1 MLEGAYAGIDNGY
14 YQSEIADAAY
24 AFERKLNNG
33 SRVMVGVNGFTEG
46 NEDSQPDLEIT
57 LEQEMDQ
64 IKRLQAVRA
73 DCDDEAVRVAL
84 ATLRRGDR
92 PGAELMPALVD
103 TVRTY
108 ATEGEI
114 MDVGGRVRALRGAA
128 GHRAAV
134 AAPAPSAGASGAP
147 RRPGA
152 DVTRATTTTGQVST
166 PVEISSAALI
176 GPNRS
181 PSMASSRTASRQT
194 GSNGSKYHMARPAN
208 AG

>member
-1 MLEGAYAGIDNGY
+1 MERQAEEIFTHIAEMGDGSMLEGAYAGIDNGY

-46 NEDSQPDLEIT
+46 NEDSQPILEIT

-73 DCDDEAVRVAL
+73 DRDDEAVRVAL
-84 ATLRRGDR
+84 ATLR
-92 PGAELMPALVD
+92 AEATDPERNLMPALVD

-114 MDVGGRVRALRGAA
+114 MEAL
-128 GHRAAV
+128 
-134 AAPAPSAGASGAP
+134 
-147 RRPGA
+147 A
-152 DVTRATTTTGQVST
+152 DVFGRYVER
-166 PVEISSAALI
+166 PVI
-176 GPNRS
+176 
-181 PSMASSRTASRQT
+181 
-194 GSNGSKYHMARPAN
+194 
-208 AG
+208 